1 MRQQVN
7 LYQDVLIDK
16 PKPLQ
21 SRQAGAIL
29 FGIVCCLGLLFA
41 YSSYKANTLAAQ
53 MSALRHSNDLASAQL
68 AKLQKLYPEPKKS
81 VLLEEKVH
89 RLEREIK
96 NSRTTM
102 KFFQEND
109 DTSNG
114 AILESL
120 EGLARH
126 PFAGL
131 WLSSIRLYAGGTEVR
146 LSGSA
151 VRADRIP
158 DYLTLLGEEN
168 IFGGK
173 LFSRLE
179 IQLLDEKDADKGAD
193 NKRADTDGRVD
204 FVLESALG
212 KEK

>member
-1 MRQQVN
+1 MRQQIN
-7 LYQDVLIDK
+7 LYQDILIDK

-21 SRQAGAIL
+21 SLQAGAIL
-29 FGIVCCLGLLFA
+29 LVVACCLGLLFA
-41 YSSYKANTLAAQ
+41 YSSYKANTLVAQ
-53 MSALRHSNDLASAQL
+53 GNELRHNNALASAQL
-68 AKLQKLYPEPKKS
+68 AELNKRYPEPKKS

-96 NSRTTM
+96 NSRITM
-102 KFFQEND
+102 KFFGEND

-131 WLSSIRLYAGGTEVR
+131 WLRRIRLYAGGAEVQ

-151 VRADRIP
+151 VQADRVP

-173 LFSRLE
+173 LFSRLK
-179 IQLLDEKDADKGAD
+179 IQLLDEKDADK
-193 NKRADTDGRVD
+193 RTDTNGWVD
-204 FVLESALG
+204 FVLESAL
-212 KEK
+212 EKDQ

>member
-1 MRQQVN
+1 MRQQIN
-7 LYQDVLIDK
+7 LYQDTLIEK

-21 SRQAGAIL
+21 SRQAGVIL
-29 FGIVCCLGLLFA
+29 LVVICCLGLLFA
-41 YSSYKANTLAAQ
+41 FSFYRANALTDRLNE
-53 MSALRHSNDLASAQL
+53 LRHNNALARAQL
-68 AKLQKLYPEPKKS
+68 TELQKLYPEPQKS
-81 VLLEEKVH
+81 VLLEEKIF

-96 NSRTTM
+96 NSRTTL
-102 KFFQEND
+102 KFFDQND
-109 DTSNG
+109 EKSNA

-131 WLSSIRLYAGGTEVR
+131 WLHRIRLYAGGEEVQ

-158 DYLTLLGEEN
+158 DYITLLSEKN

-173 LFSRLE
+173 LFSRLKVE
-179 IQLLDEKDADKGAD
+179 LIEEKEADK
-193 NKRADTDGRVD
+193 RTDATGLVD
-204 FVLESALG
+204 FVLESAL
-212 KEK
+212 EKNR

>member
-1 MRQQVN
+1 MRQQIN
-7 LYQDVLIDK
+7 LYQDILIDK

-29 FGIVCCLGLLFA
+29 LVVMCCLGLLFA
-41 YSSYKANTLAAQ
+41 YSSYKANALAAQ
-53 MSALRHSNDLASAQL
+53 MSALRHNNDLASIQL
-68 AKLQKLYPEPKKS
+68 AKLQKHYPEPKKS
-81 VLLEEKVH
+81 VLLEEKVR

-96 NSRTTM
+96 NSRTTL
-102 KFFQEND
+102 KLFGEND
-109 DTSNG
+109 DTSNA

-131 WLSSIRLYAGGTEVR
+131 WLHRIRLYAGGVEVQ

-151 VRADRIP
+151 VRADRVP
-158 DYLTLLGEEN
+158 DYLALLGEEN

-173 LFSRLE
+173 LFSRLKV
-179 IQLLDEKDADKGAD
+179 QLLNEKDADKRTGT
-193 NKRADTDGRVD
+193 NGRVD
-204 FVLESALG
+204 FLLESAL
-212 KEK
+212 EQDQ